1 MPLCCLHN
9 VFLVFPSLFMLLSRP
24 QVLPHPCR
32 LLCLPALPRRV
43 PYWGIAAELW
53 GLLQQPD
60 AVVYV
65 CGDAKAMA
73 KDVHRALC
81 KVAEKEGK
89 MSSIAAENW
98 VKRLGDSGR
107 YHKDV
112 W

>member
-1 MPLCCLHN
+1 
-9 VFLVFPSLFMLLSRP
+9 
-24 QVLPHPCR
+24 
-32 LLCLPALPRRV
+32 
-43 PYWGIAAELW
+43 
-53 GLLQQPD
+53 
-60 AVVYV
+60 VVYV
-65 CGDAKAMA
+65 CGDAKNMA

-81 KVAEKEGK
+81 KVAEKQGK